1 MKRDLLFAKEMGK
14 RIARRR
20 KELGLTPEKAA
31 ERCGLSLQF
40 FASVETGGK
49 NVRAE
54 SLAKLAE
61 GLEVSADQLL
71 LGRVTDFDLARDL
84 QCLKRLNEEEYQ
96 RLMTVMEQFFWAL
109 DLPPKDG

>member
-1 MKRDLLFAKEMGK
+1 MKRDLLLPRKWESASPGGGRNWGSPRK
-14 RIARRR
+14 R
-20 KELGLTPEKAA
+20 PPSAA
-31 ERCGLSLQF
+31 VFPCSFSPRWRP
-40 FASVETGGK
+40 AGK

>member
-14 RIARRR
+14 RIAQRR
-20 KELGLTPEKAA
+20 KELGLTQEKAA

-61 GLEVSADQLL
+61 G
-71 LGRVTDFDLARDL
+71 LARDL